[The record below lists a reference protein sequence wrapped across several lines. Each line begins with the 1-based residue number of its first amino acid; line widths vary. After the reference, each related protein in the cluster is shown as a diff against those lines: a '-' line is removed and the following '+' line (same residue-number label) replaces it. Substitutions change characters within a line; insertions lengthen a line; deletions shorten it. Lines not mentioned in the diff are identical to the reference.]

1 MRVARSS
8 FGGVLQRSV
17 MALALL
23 SCLAMRATALDWRE
37 PWVEPHDAGAAV
49 SRSDEYAWRLFVAL
63 NWPADSAT
71 RGPDRMA
78 PLGADRPVVW
88 EAWQSA
94 ASVYRE
100 DGADPGPW
108 APAALLPL
116 AAERRFEMTSSR
128 DFPNLR
134 HIVNGVMVPVADPI
148 ANARRLTEI
157 RMNRKT
163 FEFIRAHELYN
174 IEGQVR
180 AYASA
185 SAVSFPYG
193 ARDVKAK
200 WRPITEGERSRY
212 HTIQVRLA
220 DGTQRLY
227 GLTALHIASK
237 DLPHW
242 FWATFEHV
250 DNPTLADSEGWQLP
264 SRDRFACR
272 AAPADCNRAPAGI
285 GLEGTVWQYYRLRG
299 TLSRY
304 TDARGAPE
312 RLANSELESGMQSS
326 SSCITCHSR
335 AAIGVKDGQL
345 ERLATFDTREPA
357 SAADPLSRRGFLGAP
372 QAAWFQPQG
381 QGGTRFRPLDFV
393 WSMTKAQHKSP

>member
-1 MRVARSS
+1 MRVPRRT
-8 FGGVLQRSV
+8 FGRPLQRSV
-17 MALALL
+17 IALALVT
-23 SCLAMRATALDWRE
+23 CLATSAQALDWRE
-37 PWVEPHDAGAAV
+37 PWVEPRDAGAAV

-63 NWPADSAT
+63 NWPADAAT
-71 RGPDRMA
+71 RGPDRRA
-78 PLGADRPVVW
+78 RFGADRPVVW
-88 EAWQSA
+88 ETWQSA
-94 ASVYRE
+94 GNVYLD

-108 APAALLPL
+108 LTGAVAPL
-116 AAERRFEMTSSR
+116 AAERRFETTSLR
-128 DFPNLR
+128 DLPNLR
-134 HIVNGVMVPVADPI
+134 RVVNGVMVPVVDPI

-157 RMNRKT
+157 RMNRKS
-163 FEFIRAHELYN
+163 FEFIRARELYN
-174 IEGQVR
+174 IEGQLR

-200 WRPITEGERSRY
+200 WRPITAGERSRY

-250 DNPTLADSEGWQLP
+250 DNPSLADSEGWQLP

-272 AAPADCNRAPAGI
+272 GEPSDCNRAPSGI
-285 GLEGTVWQYYRLRG
+285 GLEGTVWRYYRLRG

-304 TDARGAPE
+304 TDAHGEPE
-312 RLANSELESGMQSS
+312 RLANSELESGMQGS
-326 SSCITCHSR
+326 SSCITCHAR
-335 AAIGVKDGQL
+335 AAIGMKAGEV
-345 ERLATFDTREPA
+345 ERLAAFATSDRG
-357 SAADPLSRRGFLGAP
+357 SSDDPLIRRGFIGEP
-372 QAAWFQPQG
+372 QAAWFEPEG
-381 QGGTRFRPLDFV
+381 QAGTRFRPLDFV
-393 WSMTKAQHKSP
+393 WSMAKAQHKSP